1 MKTEVDY
8 EKAKQPSNS
17 SDFENRKHSL
27 NIKLACEYV
36 SAYRNEEIHLGL
48 IQGSQKN
55 TGSTEMPAENIM
67 GNS

>member
-55 TGSTEMPAENIM
+55 TGKY
-67 GNS
+67 